1 METTDAIPPVFFK
14 LFGFHEMKLCLM
26 SLSAFVHIL
35 FLFIFLSVPGTFG
48 VGIPFGLVVWIER
61 FLKEIGIRVFQRYP
75 DKESI

>member
-1 METTDAIPPVFFK
+1 METTDISHQFFFK
-14 LFGFHEMKLCLM
+14 LFGFHGMKLCLM

-61 FLKEIGIRVFQRYP
+61 LLKEIGIRVFQRYL

>member
-1 METTDAIPPVFFK
+1 
-14 LFGFHEMKLCLM
+14 M

-61 FLKEIGIRVFQRYP
+61 FLKEIGIRVFFQRYL